1 MKLSDVINS
10 WNDADPEMMPKP
22 NDPEVDF
29 LWSQN
34 EPQDQFFY
42 PDPEM
47 IPRKLMAYETKE
59 FQIKVRPYGI
69 NWVLEKLIY
78 SPWTLQAHDCTI

>member
-29 LWSQN
+29 L
-34 EPQDQFFY
+34 
-42 PDPEM
+42 
-47 IPRKLMAYETKE
+47 
-59 FQIKVRPYGI
+59 
-69 NWVLEKLIY
+69 
-78 SPWTLQAHDCTI
+78 